1 MADVA
6 DGFDGQIEIVRRT
19 RGYRR
24 WLDDVK
30 ARIVAESFQPGVR
43 VADVARRHGL
53 ASHQLSDWRRQAR
66 QGLLAL
72 PAEMMAGVAGDGE
85 PAFVP
90 VMVASEEQDKRPP
103 DGSITI
109 EFGGGVLMRV
119 PGYIPDDRVM
129 ALVRALRSGS

>member
-1 MADVA
+1 MTDVG
-6 DGFDGQIEIVRRT
+6 DGFEGHIEIVRRT

-24 WLDDVK
+24 WPEDVK

-72 PAEMMAGVAGDGE
+72 PAEAMASLVEDRE

-90 VMVASEEQDKRPP
+90 VMVGSDEDKKPA
-103 DGSITI
+103 DGIITI
-109 EFGGGVLMRV
+109 ELGDGVVMRV
-119 PGYIPDDRVM
+119 PEDVAEERVA
-129 ALVRALRSGS
+129 ALVRALRSAS